1 MGNGG
6 VNKKKS
12 VGKMGEHR
20 NADFFKKPKG
30 GNYKKKLARGGQAKK
45 PLIFKKWAH

>member
-1 MGNGG
+1 MGGH
-6 VNKKKS
+6 K
-12 VGKMGEHR
+12 

-45 PLIFKKWAH
+45 PLIFKKWAR

>member
-12 VGKMGEHR
+12 VGKMGGHK

-45 PLIFKKWAH
+45 PLIFKKWAR